1 MSDSFVPMVTHSL
14 GDYIQLKEYVAC
26 MRCSACDEFVKFVKV
41 KAAYFEG
48 GESLS
53 LENVKKIY
61 ECAYEKVCKRF
72 KDDCHVLVLTNASL
86 KETIDMME
94 AKELVKIKDAIIAE
108 HDIMLSEF
116 DGNGQITKTKLK
128 SLL

>member
-14 GDYIQLKEYVAC
+14 SDYIQLEEYVARL
-26 MRCSACDEFVKFVKV
+26 RCSACDEFGKLAKV
-41 KAAYFEG
+41 ETAYFE

-53 LENVKKIY
+53 LENIKKIY
-61 ECAYEKVCKRF
+61 ECAYEKVCTRF
-72 KDDCHVLVLTNASL
+72 KDNCHVLVITNASL

-128 SLL
+128 RLL